1 MKHRLKERRV
11 GGGPRRPTARVDDT
25 VERDMRTLKG
35 IAHLMLHISNRL
47 EYGAVLPV
55 QAYW

>member
-1 MKHRLKERRV
+1 
-11 GGGPRRPTARVDDT
+11 
-25 VERDMRTLKG
+25 MRTLKG
-35 IAHLMLHISNRL
+35 FAHLVLHIANRL